1 MTADTLILFGVIVA
15 VLAAMALLGRR
26 LPSSFSSRFHC
37 LGPPEL
43 QDPSSNCPIGDVET
57 TLGEQVLDVPIAQ
70 RETATKPNGMM
81 DYER

>member
-37 LGPPEL
+37 LGPTEL
-43 QDPSSNCPIGDVET
+43 QDPSSNCSIGDVET
-57 TLGEQVLDVPIAQ
+57 TLGEQVLPIAQ

-81 DYER
+81 DCER